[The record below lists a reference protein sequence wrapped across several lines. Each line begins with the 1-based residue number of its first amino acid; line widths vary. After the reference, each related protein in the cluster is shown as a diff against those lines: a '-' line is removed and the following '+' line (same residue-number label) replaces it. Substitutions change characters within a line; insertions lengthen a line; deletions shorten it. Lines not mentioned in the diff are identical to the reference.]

1 MSIDTT
7 LTQTLRRNPN
17 MKFKMQDKQNQL
29 IERIS
34 DKHLVVGVDIAQ
46 ELHVARAVNYRGI
59 IVGDPLTFENNEEGF
74 ARLLQWINELK
85 TLKGFASTIIGMEPT
100 GHYWINLSK
109 WLYDQDIEAV
119 TVNPHLVKKN
129 KENRDNSR
137 SKSDKKDALVIA
149 DMVKNGYYSF
159 IRPTSETFEKLRVL
173 MSNRDMTV
181 KRLVSAINQINRWVD
196 IVFPE
201 LRQVFKDVKGKGAMA
216 TLRLFPTPQEL
227 RSMKALDIVEG
238 WKTQMKRQPGIIK
251 ARVLIELATH
261 SVGSRQAHDAYNL
274 HLEQLIEE
282 FDLATAQLERVEQE
296 VTNLLKQ
303 VPFAKKLLAIKG
315 ISEIALAGILGEAGD
330 LSGFAHGNSLLRHAG
345 LHLAEASSGKWK
357 GQIVLS
363 KRGRSRLRRFLYL
376 ATMSLVMNNPDF
388 KELHANNVNV
398 KKMKKMKSI
407 MKLVHKLARVL
418 VGMARKNESYRPEKL
433 QPITSMAWDQRFH
446 LVGSIMSIP

>member
-1 MSIDTT
+1 
-7 LTQTLRRNPN
+7 

-34 DKHLVVGVDIAQ
+34 NNHLVVGVDIAQ
-46 ELHVARAVNYRGI
+46 ESHVARAVNFRGI
-59 IVGDPLTFENNEEGF
+59 VVGDPLTFQNNEDGF
-74 ARLLQWINELK
+74 ARLLQWINLLK
-85 TLKGFASTIIGMEPT
+85 TLKGFDSTIVGMEPT

-129 KENRDNSR
+129 KENRDNTQ

-159 IRPTSETFEKLRVL
+159 IRPSSEAFEKLRVL

-181 KRLVSAINQINRWVD
+181 KRLVSAVNQINCWVD

-201 LRQVFKDVKGKGAMA
+201 LRQVFKDVKGKGAIA
-216 TLRLFPTPQEL
+216 TLRLFPTPNEL
-227 RSMKALDIVEG
+227 RSMKALDIVNG
-238 WKTQMKRQPGIIK
+238 WKTLMKRQPGLKK
-251 ARVLIELATH
+251 AQQLIELAKQ
-261 SVGSRQAHDAYNL
+261 SVGTRQALDAYKL

-282 FDLATAQLERVEQE
+282 FNLATAQLERVEKE
-296 VTNLLKQ
+296 VTDVLKQ
-303 VPFAKKLLAIKG
+303 IPFARKLLAIKG
-315 ISEIALAGILGEAGD
+315 ISEITLAGILGESGD

-388 KELHANNVNV
+388 KELQANNVKV

-407 MKLVHKLARVL
+407 MKLIHKLARVL
-418 VGMARKNESYRPEKL
+418 VGMVRKNESYRPHKVK
-433 QPITSMAWDQRFH
+433 PIA
-446 LVGSIMSIP
+446 LIAA

>member
-1 MSIDTT
+1 
-7 LTQTLRRNPN
+7 

-34 DKHLVVGVDIAQ
+34 DRHLVVGVDIAQ
-46 ELHVARAVNYRGI
+46 ELHVARAVNFRGI

-74 ARLLQWINELK
+74 ASLLQWINQLK
-85 TLKGFASTIIGMEPT
+85 TLKGFSSTIIGMEPT
-100 GHYWINLSK
+100 GHYWVNLSK

-159 IRPTSETFEKLRVL
+159 IRPNSDAFEKLRVL

-181 KRLVSAINQINRWVD
+181 KRFVSVVNQINRWVD

-216 TLRLFPTPQEL
+216 TLRLFATPLEL
-227 RSMKALDIVEG
+227 RSMKAPDIVEG
-238 WKTQMKRQPGIIK
+238 WKTKMKRQPGLIK
-251 ARVLIELATH
+251 AQVLIELAMH
-261 SVGSRQAHDAYNL
+261 SVGTRQALDAYKL

-296 VTNLLKQ
+296 VTKLLKQ

-330 LSGFAHGNSLLRHAG
+330 LSGFAHGNSLLRLAG

-388 KELHANNVNV
+388 KELHSNNVSV

-407 MKLVHKLARVL
+407 MKLINKFARIL
-418 VGMARKNESYRPEKL
+418 VGMARKNESYKSDKVH
-433 QPITSMAWDQRFH
+433 PITQLAA
-446 LVGSIMSIP
+446 